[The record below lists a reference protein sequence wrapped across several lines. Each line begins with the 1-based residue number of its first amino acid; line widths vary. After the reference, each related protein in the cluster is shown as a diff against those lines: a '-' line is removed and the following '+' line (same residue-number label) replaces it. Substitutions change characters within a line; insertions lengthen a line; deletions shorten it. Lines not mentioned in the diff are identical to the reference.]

1 MIFSETV
8 DWIFLKGQFEINA
21 DDYEENKLLMALL
34 TSLDTTSKS
43 PPIDEQPSD
52 PISTKNTSSSFRLI
66 PSEVYFTEQWAF
78 EKYH

>member
-1 MIFSETV
+1 MDDFFLEHSIDF
-8 DWIFLKGQFEINA
+8 FLKGQFEINA

-43 PPIDEQPSD
+43 PPIEQPSD

-66 PSEVYFTEQWAF
+66 PSEVHFTEQ
-78 EKYH
+78 